1 MLVYSQV
8 VSMKISPEIPISSFL
23 AIISVRALFTSPF
36 LTVSIGIQSIQAEQP
51 LQGKELQEK
60 EAQNIKAYR
69 KSLLKEPTVNRC
81 LLILVQKIWF
91 KLLIGPFMANL
102 LSKQLKCPKADYLS
116 EKELQCAGN

>member
-1 MLVYSQV
+1 MGC
-8 VSMKISPEIPISSFL
+8 SPCK
-23 AIISVRALFTSPF
+23 
-36 LTVSIGIQSIQAEQP
+36 AEQP

-102 LSKQLKCPKADYLS
+102 LSKQLKCPKTDHLS
-116 EKELQCAGN
+116 EKELQRAGN